1 MPHNLTYIS
10 LYIDTPWTPAEI
22 SHLSFQKGKPQSPQ
36 PPLENWRE
44 LGQPGAVVY
53 NPANPP
59 IAIVAM
65 TDAALVADSDLLTVQ
80 GLRVFLPSRPV
91 GLSRREPSG
100 VVDGLSFR
108 IGIGQT
114 LGLVGE
120 SGSGKTM
127 TALTLIDLLPSSAR
141 VEGKI
146 FFKGPNGTVDW
157 LQLDP
162 QERRRYRGAQIAM
175 IFQEPSTALNPLY
188 TCGQQLQETL
198 RANTSLTPTEIRAQ
212 AIRLFEE
219 VQLSPQMLERYPHQ
233 LSGGQIQRAA
243 IACAIASNP
252 KLLIADE
259 PTTALDV
266 TVQAEILRL
275 LRDLQQQRQM
285 AILFITHDLNLVA
298 ELADQVVVM
307 CRGQAVEQ
315 GSVKQIFRD
324 PQHPYTRGLLAC
336 RPVLE
341 RRLRRLPTVQDFQEK
356 GGSLEERWQQLE
368 IPAAEEEERLR
379 RICSQPPLLQV
390 RELRTHYA
398 VRRGPLG
405 RQVGEIRAV
414 DGISFDLYP
423 GETLGVVGESGCG
436 KTTLGR
442 TLLRLIRA
450 SSGQVLYDGE
460 ELLRLPLQRLRRLRR
475 EIQLI
480 FQDPAASLNPRMSVG
495 ASVME
500 PMALHGI
507 GRNAAER
514 RARAQRLFERV
525 GLDPEALD
533 RLPHQFS
540 GGQRQRICIARALAS
555 EPRLVV
561 CDEAVSS
568 LDVSVQAQVLNLLKD
583 LQEELGLTYLFIS
596 HDLSVVKFM
605 SDRILVMN
613 RGRIEEIGPAFQIYR
628 QPQQDYTRRL
638 IAAIPKGDLNKQTR
652 QAG

>member
-1 MPHNLTYIS
+1 MADVAP
-10 LYIDTPWTPAEI
+10 
-22 SHLSFQKGKPQSPQ
+22 
-36 PPLENWRE
+36 
-44 LGQPGAVVY
+44 VVTS
-53 NPANPP
+53 A
-59 IAIVAM
+59 
-65 TDAALVADSDLLTVQ
+65 LLTVQ
-80 GLRVFLPSRPV
+80 GLRVFLPSRTAGSSQTECLGSP
-91 GLSRREPSG
+91 
-100 VVDGLSFR
+100 VVDGLSFQL
-108 IGIGQT
+108 GAGQV

-120 SGSGKTM
+120 SGSGKTI
-127 TALTLIDLLPSSAR
+127 TALTLMDLLPSSAR
-141 VEGKI
+141 VEGTI
-146 FFKGPNGTVDW
+146 LFQGPQGTVDW
-157 LQLDP
+157 LRLDP
-162 QERRRYRGAQIAM
+162 RQRRRYRGSQIAM

-219 VQLSPQMLERYPHQ
+219 VQLSPHLLERYPHQ

-315 GSVKQIFRD
+315 GSVKQIFQD

-336 RPVLE
+336 RPPLE

-390 RELRTHYA
+390 RELRTHYP
-398 VRRGPLG
+398 VRQGLFRRPL
-405 RQVGEIRAV
+405 GEIRAL

-450 SSGQVLYDGE
+450 SSGQVIYDGE
-460 ELLRLPLQRLRRLRR
+460 EWLRLPPRRLRRLRR

-555 EPRLVV
+555 EPRLLV

-596 HDLSVVKFM
+596 HDLSVVQFM

-613 RGRIEEIGPAFQIYR
+613 RGRIEEIGPASQLYR
-628 QPQQDYTRRL
+628 NPQQDYTRRL
-638 IAAIPKGDLNKQTR
+638 IAAIPKGDPK
-652 QAG
+652 AG

>member
-1 MPHNLTYIS
+1 MADVAP
-10 LYIDTPWTPAEI
+10 
-22 SHLSFQKGKPQSPQ
+22 
-36 PPLENWRE
+36 
-44 LGQPGAVVY
+44 VVTS
-53 NPANPP
+53 A
-59 IAIVAM
+59 
-65 TDAALVADSDLLTVQ
+65 LLTVQ
-80 GLRVFLPSRPV
+80 GLRVFFPSRTA
-91 GLSRREPSG
+91 GSSQTECLGSL
-100 VVDGLSFR
+100 VVDGLSFQL
-108 IGIGQT
+108 GAGQV

-141 VEGKI
+141 VEGTI
-146 FFKGPNGTVDW
+146 LFQGPQGTVDW
-157 LQLDP
+157 LRLDP
-162 QERRRYRGAQIAM
+162 RQRRRYRGSQIAM

-188 TCGQQLQETL
+188 TCGQQLRETL
-198 RANTSLTPTEIRAQ
+198 RTHTSLPPAEIHAR

-219 VQLSPQMLERYPHQ
+219 VQLSPHLLECYPHQ

-315 GSVKQIFRD
+315 GAVSQIFCQ

-336 RPVLE
+336 RPPLE
-341 RRLRRLPTVQDFQEK
+341 RRLRRLPTVQDFQT
-356 GGSLEERWQQLE
+356 GQGSLSVEEQWQQVE

-379 RICSQPPLLQV
+379 WLQSQPPLLQV
-390 RELRTHYA
+390 RELRTHYP
-398 VRRGPLG
+398 VRQGLFRRPL
-405 RQVGEIRAV
+405 GEIRAL

-423 GETLGVVGESGCG
+423 GETLGLVGESGCG

-442 TLLRLIRA
+442 TLLRLIQA
-450 SSGQVLYDGE
+450 SSGQVIYDGE
-460 ELLRLPLQRLRRLRR
+460 DWLRLPPRHLRRLRR

-480 FQDPAASLNPRMSVG
+480 FQDPAASLDPRMSVG
-495 ASVME
+495 ASIME
-500 PMALHGI
+500 PMVLHGI
-507 GRNAAER
+507 GKNAAER
-514 RARAQRLFERV
+514 RQRAQRLLERV

-555 EPRLVV
+555 EPRLLV

-605 SDRILVMN
+605 SDRIMVMN
-613 RGRIEEIGPAFQIYR
+613 RGRIEEIGPASQIYR
-628 QPQQDYTRRL
+628 NPQQDYTRRL
-638 IAAIPKGDLNKQTR
+638 IAAIPKGDPKKRAR

>member
-1 MPHNLTYIS
+1 MADVAP
-10 LYIDTPWTPAEI
+10 
-22 SHLSFQKGKPQSPQ
+22 
-36 PPLENWRE
+36 
-44 LGQPGAVVY
+44 VVTS
-53 NPANPP
+53 A
-59 IAIVAM
+59 
-65 TDAALVADSDLLTVQ
+65 LLTVQ
-80 GLRVFLPSRPV
+80 GLRVFLPSRTA
-91 GLSRREPSG
+91 GSSQTECLGSL
-100 VVDGLSFR
+100 VVDGLSFQL
-108 IGIGQT
+108 GAGQV

-141 VEGKI
+141 VEGTI
-146 FFKGPNGTVDW
+146 LFQGPQGTVDW
-157 LQLDP
+157 LRLDP
-162 QERRRYRGAQIAM
+162 RQRRRYRGSQIAM

-188 TCGQQLQETL
+188 TCGQQLRETL
-198 RANTSLTPTEIRAQ
+198 RTHTSLPPAEIHAR

-219 VQLSPQMLERYPHQ
+219 VQLSPHLLERYPHQ

-315 GSVKQIFRD
+315 GAVSQIFCQ

-336 RPVLE
+336 RPPLE
-341 RRLRRLPTVQDFQEK
+341 RRLRRLPTVQDFQT
-356 GGSLEERWQQLE
+356 GQGSLSVEEQWQQVE

-379 RICSQPPLLQV
+379 WLQSQPPLLQV
-390 RELRTHYA
+390 RELRTHYP
-398 VRRGPLG
+398 VRQGLFRRPL
-405 RQVGEIRAV
+405 GEIRAL

-423 GETLGVVGESGCG
+423 GETLGLVGESGCG

-442 TLLRLIRA
+442 TLLRLIQA
-450 SSGQVLYDGE
+450 SSGQVIYDGE
-460 ELLRLPLQRLRRLRR
+460 DWLHLPPRHLRRLRR

-480 FQDPAASLNPRMSVG
+480 FQDPAASLDPRMSVG
-495 ASVME
+495 ASIME
-500 PMALHGI
+500 PMVLHGI
-507 GRNAAER
+507 GKNAAER
-514 RARAQRLFERV
+514 RQRAQRLLERV

-555 EPRLVV
+555 EPRLLV

-605 SDRILVMN
+605 SDRIMVMN
-613 RGRIEEIGPAFQIYR
+613 RGRIEEIGPASQIYR
-628 QPQQDYTRRL
+628 NPQQDYTRRL
-638 IAAIPKGDLNKQTR
+638 IAAIPKGDPKKRAR

>member
-1 MPHNLTYIS
+1 MIEAV
-10 LYIDTPWTPAEI
+10 PA
-22 SHLSFQKGKPQSPQ
+22 
-36 PPLENWRE
+36 
-44 LGQPGAVVY
+44 
-53 NPANPP
+53 
-59 IAIVAM
+59 
-65 TDAALVADSDLLTVQ
+65 ADSALLTVQ
-80 GLRVFLPSRPV
+80 GLRVFLPSRTV
-91 GLSRREPSG
+91 GVSRREPSG
-100 VVDGLSFR
+100 SPVVDGLSFQ

-146 FFKGPNGTVDW
+146 LFKGPDGTVDW

-162 QERRRYRGAQIAM
+162 RQRRRYRGSQIAM

-198 RANTSLTPTEIRAQ
+198 RANTSLTPVEIRAQ

-275 LRDLQQQRQM
+275 LRDLQQHRQM

-307 CRGQAVEQ
+307 RRGQAVEQ
-315 GSVKQIFRD
+315 GSVEQIFRD

-341 RRLRRLPTVQDFQEK
+341 RRLRRLPTVQDFLEK
-356 GGSLEERWQQLE
+356 GGSLEEQWQQVE

-379 RICSQPPLLQV
+379 RLYSQPPLLQV
-390 RELRTHYA
+390 RDLRTHYA
-398 VRRGPLG
+398 VRRGPFG

-414 DGISFDLYP
+414 DGITFDLYP
-423 GETLGVVGESGCG
+423 GETLGLVGESGCG

-442 TLLRLIRA
+442 TLLRLVRA
-450 SSGQVLYDGE
+450 SSGQVIYDGE
-460 ELLRLPLQRLRRLRR
+460 ELLRLPPQRLRRLRR

-480 FQDPAASLNPRMSVG
+480 FQDPAASLDPRMSVG

-507 GRNAAER
+507 GSNAAER

-555 EPRLVV
+555 EPRLIV

-605 SDRILVMN
+605 SDRMMVMN
-613 RGRIEEIGPAFQIYR
+613 RGRIEEIGPASQIYR

-638 IAAIPKGDLNKQTR
+638 IAAFAPAVPNHFPQGRSVRDS
-652 QAG
+652 GP

>member
-1 MPHNLTYIS
+1 MADVAP
-10 LYIDTPWTPAEI
+10 
-22 SHLSFQKGKPQSPQ
+22 
-36 PPLENWRE
+36 
-44 LGQPGAVVY
+44 VVTS
-53 NPANPP
+53 A
-59 IAIVAM
+59 
-65 TDAALVADSDLLTVQ
+65 LLTVQ
-80 GLRVFLPSRPV
+80 GLRVFLPSRTAGSSQTECLGSP
-91 GLSRREPSG
+91 
-100 VVDGLSFR
+100 VVDGLSFQL
-108 IGIGQT
+108 GAGQV

-120 SGSGKTM
+120 SGSGKTI
-127 TALTLIDLLPSSAR
+127 TALTLMDLLPSSAR
-141 VEGKI
+141 VEGTI
-146 FFKGPNGTVDW
+146 LFQGPQGTVDW
-157 LQLDP
+157 LRLDP
-162 QERRRYRGAQIAM
+162 RQRRRYRGSQIAM

-198 RANTSLTPTEIRAQ
+198 RAHTSLTPTEIRAQ

-219 VQLSPQMLERYPHQ
+219 VQLSPHLLERYPHQ

-336 RPVLE
+336 RPPLE

-356 GGSLEERWQQLE
+356 GGSLEERWQHLE

-379 RICSQPPLLQV
+379 RICSRPPLLQV
-390 RELRTHYA
+390 RELRTHYP
-398 VRRGPLG
+398 VRQGLFRRPL
-405 RQVGEIRAV
+405 GEIRAL

-450 SSGQVLYDGE
+450 SSGQVIYDGE
-460 ELLRLPLQRLRRLRR
+460 EWLRLPPRRLRRLRR

-480 FQDPAASLNPRMSVG
+480 FQDPAASLDPRMSVG
-495 ASVME
+495 ASIME
-500 PMALHGI
+500 PMVLHGI
-507 GRNAAER
+507 GKNAAER
-514 RARAQRLFERV
+514 RQRAQRLLERV
-525 GLDPEALD
+525 GLDPEVLD

-555 EPRLVV
+555 EPRLLV

-613 RGRIEEIGPAFQIYR
+613 RGRIEEIGPASQIYR
-628 QPQQDYTRRL
+628 NPQQDYTRRL
-638 IAAIPKGDLNKQTR
+638 IAAIPKGDPK
-652 QAG
+652 AG

>member
-1 MPHNLTYIS
+1 MADVAP
-10 LYIDTPWTPAEI
+10 
-22 SHLSFQKGKPQSPQ
+22 
-36 PPLENWRE
+36 
-44 LGQPGAVVY
+44 VVTS
-53 NPANPP
+53 A
-59 IAIVAM
+59 
-65 TDAALVADSDLLTVQ
+65 LLTVQ
-80 GLRVFLPSRPV
+80 GLRVFLPSRTAGSQAECLGSP
-91 GLSRREPSG
+91 
-100 VVDGLSFR
+100 VVDGLSFQL
-108 IGIGQT
+108 GAGQV

-120 SGSGKTM
+120 SGSGKTI
-127 TALTLIDLLPSSAR
+127 TALTLMDLLPSSAR
-141 VEGKI
+141 VEGTI
-146 FFKGPNGTVDW
+146 LFQGPQGTVDW
-157 LQLDP
+157 LRLDP
-162 QERRRYRGAQIAM
+162 RQRRRYRGSQIAM

-188 TCGQQLQETL
+188 TCGQQLRETL
-198 RANTSLTPTEIRAQ
+198 RAHTSLPPAELRAQ

-315 GSVKQIFRD
+315 GSVKQIFWD

-336 RPVLE
+336 RPPLE

-379 RICSQPPLLQV
+379 QICSQPPLLQV

-398 VRRGPLG
+398 VHRGPLG

-450 SSGQVLYDGE
+450 SSGQVIYDGE
-460 ELLRLPLQRLRRLRR
+460 DWLRLPPRRLRRLRR

-480 FQDPAASLNPRMSVG
+480 FQDPAASLDPRMSVG

-500 PMALHGI
+500 PMVLHGM

-555 EPRLVV
+555 EPRLLV

-613 RGRIEEIGPAFQIYR
+613 RGRIEEIGPAAQIYR
-628 QPQQDYTRRL
+628 NPQQDYTRRL
-638 IAAIPKGDLNKQTR
+638 IAAIPKGDPKKRAR

>member
-1 MPHNLTYIS
+1 M
-10 LYIDTPWTPAEI
+10 
-22 SHLSFQKGKPQSPQ
+22 SFTSAVQST
-36 PPLENWRE
+36 
-44 LGQPGAVVY
+44 LGAKTGTVVY

-59 IAIVAM
+59 IAFAPAVRSAFVAM
-65 TDAALVADSDLLTVQ
+65 IEAVPAADSALLTVQ
-80 GLRVFLPSRPV
+80 GLRVFLPSRTV
-91 GLSRREPSG
+91 GVSRREPSG
-100 VVDGLSFR
+100 SPVVDGLSFQ

-146 FFKGPNGTVDW
+146 LFKGPDGTVDW

-162 QERRRYRGAQIAM
+162 RQRRRYRGSQIAM

-198 RANTSLTPTEIRAQ
+198 RANTSLSPAEIRAQ

-252 KLLIADE
+252 QLLIADE

-275 LRDLQQQRQM
+275 LWELQQHRQM

-307 CRGQAVEQ
+307 RRGQAVEQ
-315 GSVKQIFRD
+315 GSVEQIFRD

-341 RRLRRLPTVQDFQEK
+341 RRLRRLPTVQDFLEK
-356 GGSLEERWQQLE
+356 GGSLEEQWQQVE

-379 RICSQPPLLQV
+379 RLYSQPPLLQV
-390 RELRTHYA
+390 RDLRTHYA
-398 VRRGPLG
+398 VRRGPFG

-414 DGISFDLYP
+414 DGITFDLYP
-423 GETLGVVGESGCG
+423 GETLGLVGESGCG

-442 TLLRLIRA
+442 TLLRLVRA
-450 SSGQVLYDGE
+450 SSGQVIYDGE
-460 ELLRLPLQRLRRLRR
+460 ELLRLPPQRLRRLRR

-480 FQDPAASLNPRMSVG
+480 FQDPAASLDPRMSVG
-495 ASVME
+495 ASVIE

-555 EPRLVV
+555 EPRLIV

-583 LQEELGLTYLFIS
+583 LQEELGLAYLFIS

-605 SDRILVMN
+605 SDRMMVMN
-613 RGRIEEIGPAFQIYR
+613 RGRIEEIGPASQIYR

-638 IAAIPKGDLNKQTR
+638 IAAFAPAVPNHFPQGRSVRDS
-652 QAG
+652 GP

>member
-1 MPHNLTYIS
+1 
-10 LYIDTPWTPAEI
+10 
-22 SHLSFQKGKPQSPQ
+22 
-36 PPLENWRE
+36 
-44 LGQPGAVVY
+44 
-53 NPANPP
+53 
-59 IAIVAM
+59 M
-65 TDAALVADSDLLTVQ
+65 TDAALVADSALLTVQ

-91 GLSRREPSG
+91 GLGRAE

-146 FFKGPNGTVDW
+146 LFKGPNGTVDW

-390 RELRTHYA
+390 RDLRTHYA

-460 ELLRLPLQRLRRLRR
+460 ELLRLPPQRLRRLRR

-480 FQDPAASLNPRMSVG
+480 FQNPAAALDPRMSVG

-500 PMALHGI
+500 PMVLHGI
-507 GRNAAER
+507 GRNTAER

-525 GLDPEALD
+525 GLDPETLD

>member
-1 MPHNLTYIS
+1 
-10 LYIDTPWTPAEI
+10 
-22 SHLSFQKGKPQSPQ
+22 
-36 PPLENWRE
+36 
-44 LGQPGAVVY
+44 
-53 NPANPP
+53 
-59 IAIVAM
+59 
-65 TDAALVADSDLLTVQ
+65 
-80 GLRVFLPSRPV
+80 
-91 GLSRREPSG
+91 
-100 VVDGLSFR
+100 
-108 IGIGQT
+108 
-114 LGLVGE
+114 
-120 SGSGKTM
+120 
-127 TALTLIDLLPSSAR
+127 
-141 VEGKI
+141 
-146 FFKGPNGTVDW
+146 
-157 LQLDP
+157 
-162 QERRRYRGAQIAM
+162 
-175 IFQEPSTALNPLY
+175 
-188 TCGQQLQETL
+188 
-198 RANTSLTPTEIRAQ
+198 
-212 AIRLFEE
+212 
-219 VQLSPQMLERYPHQ
+219 
-233 LSGGQIQRAA
+233 
-243 IACAIASNP
+243 
-252 KLLIADE
+252 
-259 PTTALDV
+259 
-266 TVQAEILRL
+266 
-275 LRDLQQQRQM
+275 
-285 AILFITHDLNLVA
+285 
-298 ELADQVVVM
+298 
-307 CRGQAVEQ
+307 
-315 GSVKQIFRD
+315 
-324 PQHPYTRGLLAC
+324 
-336 RPVLE
+336 LE

-379 RICSQPPLLQV
+379 QICSQPPLLQV

-450 SSGQVLYDGE
+450 SSGQVIYDGE
-460 ELLRLPLQRLRRLRR
+460 DWLRLPPRRLRRLRR

-480 FQDPAASLNPRMSVG
+480 FQDPAASLDPRMSVG

-500 PMALHGI
+500 PMVLHGM

-555 EPRLVV
+555 EPRLLV

-613 RGRIEEIGPAFQIYR
+613 RGRIEEIGPAAQIYR
-628 QPQQDYTRRL
+628 NPQQDYTRRL
-638 IAAIPKGDLNKQTR
+638 IAAIPKGDPKKRAR

>member
-1 MPHNLTYIS
+1 MADVAP
-10 LYIDTPWTPAEI
+10 
-22 SHLSFQKGKPQSPQ
+22 
-36 PPLENWRE
+36 
-44 LGQPGAVVY
+44 VVTS
-53 NPANPP
+53 A
-59 IAIVAM
+59 
-65 TDAALVADSDLLTVQ
+65 LLTVQ
-80 GLRVFLPSRPV
+80 GLRVFLPSRTA
-91 GLSRREPSG
+91 GSSQTECLGSL
-100 VVDGLSFR
+100 VVDGLSFQL
-108 IGIGQT
+108 GAGQV

-141 VEGKI
+141 VEGTI
-146 FFKGPNGTVDW
+146 LFQGPQGTVDW
-157 LQLDP
+157 LRLDP
-162 QERRRYRGAQIAM
+162 RQRRRYRGSQIAM

-188 TCGQQLQETL
+188 TCGQQLRETL
-198 RANTSLTPTEIRAQ
+198 RTHTSLPPAEIHAR

-219 VQLSPQMLERYPHQ
+219 VQLSPHLLERYPHQ

-315 GSVKQIFRD
+315 GAVSQIFCQ

-336 RPVLE
+336 RPPLE
-341 RRLRRLPTVQDFQEK
+341 RRLRRLPTVQDFQT
-356 GGSLEERWQQLE
+356 GQGSLSVEEQWQQVE

-379 RICSQPPLLQV
+379 WLQSQPPLLQV
-390 RELRTHYA
+390 RELRTHYP
-398 VRRGPLG
+398 VRQGLFRRPL
-405 RQVGEIRAV
+405 GEIRAL

-423 GETLGVVGESGCG
+423 GETLGLVGESGCG

-442 TLLRLIRA
+442 TLLRLIQA
-450 SSGQVLYDGE
+450 SSGQVIYDGE
-460 ELLRLPLQRLRRLRR
+460 DWLRLPPRHLRRLRR

-480 FQDPAASLNPRMSVG
+480 FQDPAASLDPRMSVG
-495 ASVME
+495 ASIME
-500 PMALHGI
+500 PMVLHGI
-507 GRNAAER
+507 GKNAAER
-514 RARAQRLFERV
+514 RQRAQRLLERV

-555 EPRLVV
+555 EPRLLV

-605 SDRILVMN
+605 SDRIMVMN
-613 RGRIEEIGPAFQIYR
+613 RGRIEEIGPASQIYR
-628 QPQQDYTRRL
+628 NPQQDYTRRL
-638 IAAIPKGDLNKQTR
+638 IAAIPKGDPKKRAR

>member
-1 MPHNLTYIS
+1 MRST
-10 LYIDTPWTPAEI
+10 
-22 SHLSFQKGKPQSPQ
+22 
-36 PPLENWRE
+36 LEAKA
-44 LGQPGAVVY
+44 GAVVY
-53 NPANPP
+53 NPANSPNAFAP
-59 IAIVAM
+59 AVRSTFVAM
-65 TDAALVADSDLLTVQ
+65 TEAVSTADSALLTVQ
-80 GLRVFLPSRPV
+80 GLRVFLPSRAA
-91 GLSRREPSG
+91 GEPSG
-100 VVDGLSFR
+100 SPVVDGLSFQ

-146 FFKGPNGTVDW
+146 LFKGPNGTVDW

-162 QERRRYRGAQIAM
+162 RQRRRYRGSQIAM

-198 RANTSLTPTEIRAQ
+198 RANTSLSPAEIRAQ

-252 KLLIADE
+252 QLLIADE

-275 LRDLQQQRQM
+275 LWELQQHRQM

-307 CRGQAVEQ
+307 RRGQAVEQ
-315 GSVKQIFRD
+315 GSVEQIFRD

-341 RRLRRLPTVQDFQEK
+341 RRLRRLPTVQDFLEK
-356 GGSLEERWQQLE
+356 GGSLEEQWQQVE
-368 IPAAEEEERLR
+368 IPAAVRVSGTESLEEERLR
-379 RICSQPPLLQV
+379 RLYSQPPLLQV
-390 RELRTHYA
+390 RDLRTHYA
-398 VRRGPLG
+398 VRRGPFG

-423 GETLGVVGESGCG
+423 GETLGLVGESGCG

-442 TLLRLIRA
+442 TLLRLVRA
-450 SSGQVLYDGE
+450 SSGQVIYDGE
-460 ELLRLPLQRLRRLRR
+460 ELLRLPPQRLRRLRR

-480 FQDPAASLNPRMSVG
+480 FQDPAASLDPRMSVG
-495 ASVME
+495 ASVIE

-540 GGQRQRICIARALAS
+540 GGQLQRICIARALAS
-555 EPRLVV
+555 EPRLIV

-583 LQEELGLTYLFIS
+583 LQEELGLAYLFIS

-605 SDRILVMN
+605 SDRIMVMN
-613 RGRIEEIGPAFQIYR
+613 RGRIEELGPASQIYQ

-638 IAAIPKGDLNKQTR
+638 IAAFAPAVRSTSPKGRSVRDS
-652 QAG
+652 GP

>member
-1 MPHNLTYIS
+1 MADVAP
-10 LYIDTPWTPAEI
+10 
-22 SHLSFQKGKPQSPQ
+22 
-36 PPLENWRE
+36 
-44 LGQPGAVVY
+44 VVTS
-53 NPANPP
+53 A
-59 IAIVAM
+59 
-65 TDAALVADSDLLTVQ
+65 LLTVQ
-80 GLRVFLPSRPV
+80 GLRVFFPSRTA
-91 GLSRREPSG
+91 GSSQTECLGSL
-100 VVDGLSFR
+100 VVDGLSFQL
-108 IGIGQT
+108 GAGQV

-141 VEGKI
+141 VEGTI
-146 FFKGPNGTVDW
+146 LFQGPQGTVDW
-157 LQLDP
+157 LRLDP
-162 QERRRYRGAQIAM
+162 RQRRRYRGSQIAM

-188 TCGQQLQETL
+188 TCGQQLRETL
-198 RANTSLTPTEIRAQ
+198 RTHTSLPPAEIHAR

-219 VQLSPQMLERYPHQ
+219 VQLSPHLLERYPHQ

-315 GSVKQIFRD
+315 GAVSQIFCQ

-336 RPVLE
+336 RPPLE
-341 RRLRRLPTVQDFQEK
+341 RRLRRLPTVQDFQT
-356 GGSLEERWQQLE
+356 GQGSLSVEEQWQQVE

-379 RICSQPPLLQV
+379 WLQSQPPLLQV
-390 RELRTHYA
+390 RELRTHYP
-398 VRRGPLG
+398 VRQGLFRRPL
-405 RQVGEIRAV
+405 GEIRAL

-423 GETLGVVGESGCG
+423 GETLGLVGESGCG

-442 TLLRLIRA
+442 TLLRLIQA
-450 SSGQVLYDGE
+450 SSGQVIYDGE
-460 ELLRLPLQRLRRLRR
+460 DWLRLPPRHLRRLRR

-480 FQDPAASLNPRMSVG
+480 FQDPAASLDPRMSVG
-495 ASVME
+495 ASIME
-500 PMALHGI
+500 PMVLHGI
-507 GRNAAER
+507 GKNAAER
-514 RARAQRLFERV
+514 RQRAQRLLERV

-555 EPRLVV
+555 EPRLLV

-605 SDRILVMN
+605 SDRIMVMN
-613 RGRIEEIGPAFQIYR
+613 RGRIEEIGPASQIYR
-628 QPQQDYTRRL
+628 NPQQDYTRRL
-638 IAAIPKGDLNKQTR
+638 IAAIPKGDPKKRAR

>member
-1 MPHNLTYIS
+1 MADVAP
-10 LYIDTPWTPAEI
+10 
-22 SHLSFQKGKPQSPQ
+22 
-36 PPLENWRE
+36 
-44 LGQPGAVVY
+44 VVTS
-53 NPANPP
+53 A
-59 IAIVAM
+59 
-65 TDAALVADSDLLTVQ
+65 LLTVQ
-80 GLRVFLPSRPV
+80 GLRVFLPSRTAGSQAECLGSP
-91 GLSRREPSG
+91 
-100 VVDGLSFR
+100 VVDGLSFQL
-108 IGIGQT
+108 GAGQV

-120 SGSGKTM
+120 SGSGKTI
-127 TALTLIDLLPSSAR
+127 TALTLMDLLPSSAR
-141 VEGKI
+141 VEGTI
-146 FFKGPNGTVDW
+146 LFQGPQGTVDW
-157 LQLDP
+157 LRLDP
-162 QERRRYRGAQIAM
+162 RQRRRYRGSQIAM

-188 TCGQQLQETL
+188 TCGHQLRETL
-198 RANTSLTPTEIRAQ
+198 RAHTSLPPAELRAQ

-315 GSVKQIFRD
+315 GSVKQIFWD

-336 RPVLE
+336 RPPLE

-379 RICSQPPLLQV
+379 QICSQPPLLQV

-450 SSGQVLYDGE
+450 SSGQVIYDGE
-460 ELLRLPLQRLRRLRR
+460 DWLRLPPRRLRRLRR

-480 FQDPAASLNPRMSVG
+480 FQDPAASLDPRMSVG

-500 PMALHGI
+500 PMVLHGM

-555 EPRLVV
+555 EPRLLV

-613 RGRIEEIGPAFQIYR
+613 RGRIEEIGPAAQIYR
-628 QPQQDYTRRL
+628 NPQQDYTRRL
-638 IAAIPKGDLNKQTR
+638 IAAIPKGDPKKRAR

>member
-1 MPHNLTYIS
+1 M
-10 LYIDTPWTPAEI
+10 
-22 SHLSFQKGKPQSPQ
+22 SFTSAV
-36 PPLENWRE
+36 RST
-44 LGQPGAVVY
+44 LGAKTGTVVY

-59 IAIVAM
+59 IAFAPAVRSAFVAM
-65 TDAALVADSDLLTVQ
+65 IEAVPAADSALLTVQ
-80 GLRVFLPSRPV
+80 GLRVFLPSRTV
-91 GLSRREPSG
+91 GVSRREPSG
-100 VVDGLSFR
+100 SPVVDGLSFQ

-146 FFKGPNGTVDW
+146 LFKGPDGTVDW

-162 QERRRYRGAQIAM
+162 RQRRRYRGSQIAM

-198 RANTSLTPTEIRAQ
+198 RANTSLTPAEIRAQ

-275 LRDLQQQRQM
+275 LRDLQQHRQM

-307 CRGQAVEQ
+307 RRGQAVEQ
-315 GSVKQIFRD
+315 GSVEQIFRD

-341 RRLRRLPTVQDFQEK
+341 RRLRRLPTVQDFLEK
-356 GGSLEERWQQLE
+356 GGSLEEQWQQVE

-379 RICSQPPLLQV
+379 RLYSQPPLLQV
-390 RELRTHYA
+390 RDLRTHYA
-398 VRRGPLG
+398 VRRGPFG

-414 DGISFDLYP
+414 DGITFDLYP
-423 GETLGVVGESGCG
+423 GETLGLVGESGCG

-442 TLLRLIRA
+442 TLLRLVRA
-450 SSGQVLYDGE
+450 SSGQVIYDGE
-460 ELLRLPLQRLRRLRR
+460 ELLRLPPQRLRRLRR

-480 FQDPAASLNPRMSVG
+480 FQDPAASLDPRMSVG

-507 GRNAAER
+507 GSNAAER

-555 EPRLVV
+555 EPRLIV

-605 SDRILVMN
+605 SDRMMVMN
-613 RGRIEEIGPAFQIYR
+613 RGRIEEIGPASQIYR

-638 IAAIPKGDLNKQTR
+638 IAAFAPAVPNHFPQGRSVRDS
-652 QAG
+652 GP

>member
-1 MPHNLTYIS
+1 MIEAV
-10 LYIDTPWTPAEI
+10 PA
-22 SHLSFQKGKPQSPQ
+22 
-36 PPLENWRE
+36 
-44 LGQPGAVVY
+44 
-53 NPANPP
+53 
-59 IAIVAM
+59 
-65 TDAALVADSDLLTVQ
+65 ADSALLTVQ
-80 GLRVFLPSRPV
+80 GLRVFLPSRTV
-91 GLSRREPSG
+91 GVSRREPSG
-100 VVDGLSFR
+100 SPVVDGLSFQ

-146 FFKGPNGTVDW
+146 LFKGPDGTVDW

-162 QERRRYRGAQIAM
+162 RQRRRYRGSQIAM

-198 RANTSLTPTEIRAQ
+198 RANTSLTPAEIRAQ

-275 LRDLQQQRQM
+275 LRDLQQHRQM

-307 CRGQAVEQ
+307 RRGQAVEQ
-315 GSVKQIFRD
+315 GSVEQIFRD

-341 RRLRRLPTVQDFQEK
+341 RRLRRLPTVQDFLEK
-356 GGSLEERWQQLE
+356 GGSLEEQWQQVE

-379 RICSQPPLLQV
+379 RLYSQPPLLQV
-390 RELRTHYA
+390 RDLRTHYA
-398 VRRGPLG
+398 VRRGPFG

-414 DGISFDLYP
+414 DGITFDLYP
-423 GETLGVVGESGCG
+423 GETLGLVGESGCG

-442 TLLRLIRA
+442 TLLRLVRA
-450 SSGQVLYDGE
+450 SSGQVIYDGE
-460 ELLRLPLQRLRRLRR
+460 ELLRLPPQRLRRLRR

-480 FQDPAASLNPRMSVG
+480 FQDPAASLDPRMSVG

-507 GRNAAER
+507 GSNAAER

-555 EPRLVV
+555 EPRLIV

-605 SDRILVMN
+605 SDRMMVMN
-613 RGRIEEIGPAFQIYR
+613 RGRIEEIGPASQIYR

-638 IAAIPKGDLNKQTR
+638 IAAFAPAVPNHFPQGRSVRDS
-652 QAG
+652 GP

>member
-1 MPHNLTYIS
+1 
-10 LYIDTPWTPAEI
+10 
-22 SHLSFQKGKPQSPQ
+22 
-36 PPLENWRE
+36 
-44 LGQPGAVVY
+44 
-53 NPANPP
+53 
-59 IAIVAM
+59 M
-65 TDAALVADSDLLTVQ
+65 TDAALVADSALLTVQ
-80 GLRVFLPSRPV
+80 ELRVFLPSRPV

-146 FFKGPNGTVDW
+146 LFKGPNGTVDW

-414 DGISFDLYP
+414 DGISFDVYP

-460 ELLRLPLQRLRRLRR
+460 ELLRLPPQRLRRLRR

-480 FQDPAASLNPRMSVG
+480 FQDPAASLDPRMSVG

-613 RGRIEEIGPAFQIYR
+613 RGRIEEIGPASRIFQH
-628 QPQQDYTRRL
+628 PQQDYTRRL

>member
-1 MPHNLTYIS
+1 MADVAP
-10 LYIDTPWTPAEI
+10 
-22 SHLSFQKGKPQSPQ
+22 
-36 PPLENWRE
+36 
-44 LGQPGAVVY
+44 VVTS
-53 NPANPP
+53 A
-59 IAIVAM
+59 
-65 TDAALVADSDLLTVQ
+65 LLTVQ
-80 GLRVFLPSRPV
+80 GLRVFLPSRTAGSQAECLGSP
-91 GLSRREPSG
+91 
-100 VVDGLSFR
+100 VVDGLSFQL
-108 IGIGQT
+108 GAGQV

-120 SGSGKTM
+120 SGSGKTI
-127 TALTLIDLLPSSAR
+127 TALTLMDLLPSSAR
-141 VEGKI
+141 VEGTI
-146 FFKGPNGTVDW
+146 LFQGPQGTVDW
-157 LQLDP
+157 LRLDP
-162 QERRRYRGAQIAM
+162 RQRRRYRGSQIAM

-188 TCGQQLQETL
+188 TCGQQLRETL
-198 RANTSLTPTEIRAQ
+198 RAHSSLPPAELRAQ

-315 GSVKQIFRD
+315 GSVKQIFWD

-336 RPVLE
+336 RPPLE

-379 RICSQPPLLQV
+379 QICSQPPLLQV

-450 SSGQVLYDGE
+450 SSGQVIYDGE
-460 ELLRLPLQRLRRLRR
+460 DWLRLPPRRLRRLRR

-480 FQDPAASLNPRMSVG
+480 FQDPAASLDPRMSVG

-500 PMALHGI
+500 PMVLHGM

-555 EPRLVV
+555 EPRLLV

-613 RGRIEEIGPAFQIYR
+613 RGRIEEIGPAAQIYR
-628 QPQQDYTRRL
+628 NPQQDYTRRL
-638 IAAIPKGDLNKQTR
+638 IAAIPKGDPKKRAR

>member
-1 MPHNLTYIS
+1 M
-10 LYIDTPWTPAEI
+10 
-22 SHLSFQKGKPQSPQ
+22 
-36 PPLENWRE
+36 
-44 LGQPGAVVY
+44 
-53 NPANPP
+53 
-59 IAIVAM
+59 
-65 TDAALVADSDLLTVQ
+65 
-80 GLRVFLPSRPV
+80 
-91 GLSRREPSG
+91 
-100 VVDGLSFR
+100 VDGLSFQL
-108 IGIGQT
+108 GAGQV

-120 SGSGKTM
+120 SGSGKTI
-127 TALTLIDLLPSSAR
+127 TALTLMDLLPSSAR
-141 VEGKI
+141 VEGTI
-146 FFKGPNGTVDW
+146 LFQGPQGTVDW
-157 LQLDP
+157 LRLDP
-162 QERRRYRGAQIAM
+162 RQRRRYRGSQIAM

-188 TCGQQLQETL
+188 TCGQQLRETL
-198 RANTSLTPTEIRAQ
+198 RAHTSLPPAELRAQ

-315 GSVKQIFRD
+315 GSVKQIFWD

-336 RPVLE
+336 RPPLE

-379 RICSQPPLLQV
+379 QICSQPPLLQV

-450 SSGQVLYDGE
+450 SSGQVIYDGE
-460 ELLRLPLQRLRRLRR
+460 DWLRLPPRRLRRLRR

-480 FQDPAASLNPRMSVG
+480 FQDPAASLDPRMSVG

-500 PMALHGI
+500 PMVLHGM

-555 EPRLVV
+555 EPRLLV

-613 RGRIEEIGPAFQIYR
+613 RGRIEEIGPAAQIYR
-628 QPQQDYTRRL
+628 NPQQDYTRRL
-638 IAAIPKGDLNKQTR
+638 IAAIPKGDPKKRAR

>member
-1 MPHNLTYIS
+1 MADVAP
-10 LYIDTPWTPAEI
+10 
-22 SHLSFQKGKPQSPQ
+22 
-36 PPLENWRE
+36 
-44 LGQPGAVVY
+44 VVTS
-53 NPANPP
+53 A
-59 IAIVAM
+59 
-65 TDAALVADSDLLTVQ
+65 LLTVQ
-80 GLRVFLPSRPV
+80 GLRVFLPSRTAGSQAECLGSP
-91 GLSRREPSG
+91 
-100 VVDGLSFR
+100 VVDGLSFQL
-108 IGIGQT
+108 GAGQV

-120 SGSGKTM
+120 SGSGKTI
-127 TALTLIDLLPSSAR
+127 TALTLMDLLPSSAR
-141 VEGKI
+141 VEGTI
-146 FFKGPNGTVDW
+146 LFQGPQGTVDW
-157 LQLDP
+157 LRLDP
-162 QERRRYRGAQIAM
+162 RQRRRYRGSQIAM

-188 TCGQQLQETL
+188 TCGQQLRETL
-198 RANTSLTPTEIRAQ
+198 RAHTSLPPAELRAQ

-315 GSVKQIFRD
+315 GSVKQIFWD

-336 RPVLE
+336 RPPLE

-379 RICSQPPLLQV
+379 QICSQPPLLQV

-450 SSGQVLYDGE
+450 SSGQVIYDGE
-460 ELLRLPLQRLRRLRR
+460 DWLRLPPRRLRRLRR

-480 FQDPAASLNPRMSVG
+480 FQDPAASLDPRMSVG

-500 PMALHGI
+500 PMVLHGM

-555 EPRLVV
+555 EPRLLV

-613 RGRIEEIGPAFQIYR
+613 RGRIEEIGPAAQIYR
-628 QPQQDYTRRL
+628 NPQQDYTRRL
-638 IAAIPKGDLNKQTR
+638 IAAIPKGDPKKRAR

>member
-1 MPHNLTYIS
+1 MADVAP
-10 LYIDTPWTPAEI
+10 
-22 SHLSFQKGKPQSPQ
+22 
-36 PPLENWRE
+36 
-44 LGQPGAVVY
+44 VVTS
-53 NPANPP
+53 A
-59 IAIVAM
+59 
-65 TDAALVADSDLLTVQ
+65 LLTVQ
-80 GLRVFLPSRPV
+80 GLRVFLPSRTAGSQAECLGSP
-91 GLSRREPSG
+91 
-100 VVDGLSFR
+100 VVDGLSFQL
-108 IGIGQT
+108 GAGQV

-120 SGSGKTM
+120 SGSGKTI
-127 TALTLIDLLPSSAR
+127 TALTLMDLLPSSAR
-141 VEGKI
+141 VEGTI
-146 FFKGPNGTVDW
+146 LFQGPQGTVDW
-157 LQLDP
+157 LRLDP
-162 QERRRYRGAQIAM
+162 RQRRRYRGSQIAM

-188 TCGQQLQETL
+188 TCGQQLRETL
-198 RANTSLTPTEIRAQ
+198 RAHTSLPPAELRAQ

-219 VQLSPQMLERYPHQ
+219 VRLSPQMLERYPHQ

-315 GSVKQIFRD
+315 GSVKQIFWD

-336 RPVLE
+336 RPPLE

-379 RICSQPPLLQV
+379 QICSQPPLLQV

-450 SSGQVLYDGE
+450 SSGQVIYDGE
-460 ELLRLPLQRLRRLRR
+460 DWLRLPPRRLRRLRR

-480 FQDPAASLNPRMSVG
+480 FQDPAASLDPRMSVG

-500 PMALHGI
+500 PMVLHGM

-555 EPRLVV
+555 EPRLLV

-613 RGRIEEIGPAFQIYR
+613 RGRIEEIGPAAQIYR
-628 QPQQDYTRRL
+628 NPQQDYTRRL
-638 IAAIPKGDLNKQTR
+638 IAAIPKGDPKKRAR

>member
-1 MPHNLTYIS
+1 MADVAP
-10 LYIDTPWTPAEI
+10 
-22 SHLSFQKGKPQSPQ
+22 
-36 PPLENWRE
+36 
-44 LGQPGAVVY
+44 VVTS
-53 NPANPP
+53 A
-59 IAIVAM
+59 
-65 TDAALVADSDLLTVQ
+65 LLTVQ
-80 GLRVFLPSRPV
+80 GLRVFLPSRTAGSQAECLGSP
-91 GLSRREPSG
+91 
-100 VVDGLSFR
+100 VVDGLSFQL
-108 IGIGQT
+108 GAGQV

-120 SGSGKTM
+120 SGSGKTI
-127 TALTLIDLLPSSAR
+127 TALTLMDLLPSSAR
-141 VEGKI
+141 VEGTI
-146 FFKGPNGTVDW
+146 LFQGPQGTVDW
-157 LQLDP
+157 LRLDP
-162 QERRRYRGAQIAM
+162 RQRRRYRGSQIAM

-188 TCGQQLQETL
+188 TCGQQLRETL
-198 RANTSLTPTEIRAQ
+198 RAHTSLPPAELRAQ

-315 GSVKQIFRD
+315 GSVKQIFWD

-336 RPVLE
+336 RPPLE

-379 RICSQPPLLQV
+379 QICSQPPLLQV
-390 RELRTHYA
+390 QELRTHYA
-398 VRRGPLG
+398 VRCGPLG

-450 SSGQVLYDGE
+450 SSGQVIYDGE
-460 ELLRLPLQRLRRLRR
+460 DWLRLPPRRLRRLRR

-480 FQDPAASLNPRMSVG
+480 FQDPAASLDPRMSVG

-500 PMALHGI
+500 PMVLHGM

-555 EPRLVV
+555 EPRLLV

-613 RGRIEEIGPAFQIYR
+613 RGRIEEIGPAAQIYR
-628 QPQQDYTRRL
+628 NPQQDYTRRL
-638 IAAIPKGDLNKQTR
+638 IAAIPKGDPKKRAR

>member
-1 MPHNLTYIS
+1 M
-10 LYIDTPWTPAEI
+10 A
-22 SHLSFQKGKPQSPQ
+22 
-36 PPLENWRE
+36 
-44 LGQPGAVVY
+44 
-53 NPANPP
+53 
-59 IAIVAM
+59 
-65 TDAALVADSDLLTVQ
+65 DAALVAEAALLTVQ

-91 GLSRREPSG
+91 GLGRTE

-146 FFKGPNGTVDW
+146 LFRGPNGTVDW
-157 LQLDP
+157 LRLDP

-212 AIRLFEE
+212 AVRLFEE

-315 GSVKQIFRD
+315 GSVEQIFGN

-379 RICSQPPLLQV
+379 RIGSQPPLLQV
-390 RELRTHYA
+390 RDLRTHYA

-450 SSGQVLYDGE
+450 SSGQVIYNGE
-460 ELLRLPLQRLRRLRR
+460 DWLRLPPQRLRRRRR

-480 FQDPAASLNPRMSVG
+480 FQDPAAALDPRMSVG

-638 IAAIPKGDLNKQTR
+638 IAAIPKGDPKKRGAR

>member
-1 MPHNLTYIS
+1 MADVAP
-10 LYIDTPWTPAEI
+10 
-22 SHLSFQKGKPQSPQ
+22 
-36 PPLENWRE
+36 
-44 LGQPGAVVY
+44 VVTS
-53 NPANPP
+53 A
-59 IAIVAM
+59 
-65 TDAALVADSDLLTVQ
+65 LLTVQ
-80 GLRVFLPSRPV
+80 GLRVFLPSRTAGSQAECLGSP
-91 GLSRREPSG
+91 
-100 VVDGLSFR
+100 VVDGLSFQL
-108 IGIGQT
+108 GAGQV

-120 SGSGKTM
+120 SGSGKTI
-127 TALTLIDLLPSSAR
+127 TALTLMDLLPSSAR
-141 VEGKI
+141 VEGTI
-146 FFKGPNGTVDW
+146 LFQGPQGTVDW
-157 LQLDP
+157 LRLDP
-162 QERRRYRGAQIAM
+162 RQRRRYRGSQIAM

-188 TCGQQLQETL
+188 TCGQQLRETL
-198 RANTSLTPTEIRAQ
+198 RAHTSLPPAELRAK

-315 GSVKQIFRD
+315 GSVKQIFWD

-336 RPVLE
+336 RPPLE

-379 RICSQPPLLQV
+379 QICSQPPLLQV

-450 SSGQVLYDGE
+450 SSGQVIYDGE
-460 ELLRLPLQRLRRLRR
+460 DWLRLPPRRLRRLRR

-480 FQDPAASLNPRMSVG
+480 FQDPAASLDPRMSVG

-500 PMALHGI
+500 PMVLHGM

-555 EPRLVV
+555 EPRLLV

-613 RGRIEEIGPAFQIYR
+613 RGRIEEIGPAAQIYR
-628 QPQQDYTRRL
+628 NPQQDYTRRL
-638 IAAIPKGDLNKQTR
+638 IAAIPKGDPKKRAR

>member
-1 MPHNLTYIS
+1 
-10 LYIDTPWTPAEI
+10 
-22 SHLSFQKGKPQSPQ
+22 
-36 PPLENWRE
+36 
-44 LGQPGAVVY
+44 
-53 NPANPP
+53 
-59 IAIVAM
+59 M
-65 TDAALVADSDLLTVQ
+65 TDAALVADSALLTVQ
-80 GLRVFLPSRPV
+80 ELRVFLPSRPV

-146 FFKGPNGTVDW
+146 LFKGPNGTVDW

-414 DGISFDLYP
+414 DGISFDVYP

-460 ELLRLPLQRLRRLRR
+460 ELLRLPPQRLRRLRR

-613 RGRIEEIGPAFQIYR
+613 RGRIEEIGPASRIFQH
-628 QPQQDYTRRL
+628 PQQDYTRCL
-638 IAAIPKGDLNKQTR
+638 IAAIPKGDPKKRAR

>member
-1 MPHNLTYIS
+1 MADVAP
-10 LYIDTPWTPAEI
+10 
-22 SHLSFQKGKPQSPQ
+22 
-36 PPLENWRE
+36 
-44 LGQPGAVVY
+44 VVTS
-53 NPANPP
+53 A
-59 IAIVAM
+59 
-65 TDAALVADSDLLTVQ
+65 LLTVQ
-80 GLRVFLPSRPV
+80 GLRVFLPSRTAGSQAECLGSP
-91 GLSRREPSG
+91 
-100 VVDGLSFR
+100 VVDGLSFQL
-108 IGIGQT
+108 GAGQV

-120 SGSGKTM
+120 SGSGKTI
-127 TALTLIDLLPSSAR
+127 TALTLMDLLPSSAR
-141 VEGKI
+141 VEGTI
-146 FFKGPNGTVDW
+146 LFQGPQGTVDW
-157 LQLDP
+157 LRLDP
-162 QERRRYRGAQIAM
+162 RQRRRYRGSQIAM

-188 TCGQQLQETL
+188 TCGQQLRETL
-198 RANTSLTPTEIRAQ
+198 RAHTSLPPAELRAQ

-315 GSVKQIFRD
+315 GSVKQIFWD

-336 RPVLE
+336 RPPLE

-379 RICSQPPLLQV
+379 QICSQPPLLQV
-390 RELRTHYA
+390 RELRTHYT

-450 SSGQVLYDGE
+450 SSGQVIYDGE
-460 ELLRLPLQRLRRLRR
+460 DWLRLPPRRLRRLRR

-480 FQDPAASLNPRMSVG
+480 FQDPAASLDPRMSVG

-500 PMALHGI
+500 PMVLHGM

-555 EPRLVV
+555 EPRLLV

-613 RGRIEEIGPAFQIYR
+613 RGRIEEIGPAAQIYR
-628 QPQQDYTRRL
+628 NPQQDYTRRL
-638 IAAIPKGDLNKQTR
+638 IAAIPKGDPKKRAR

>member
-1 MPHNLTYIS
+1 M
-10 LYIDTPWTPAEI
+10 
-22 SHLSFQKGKPQSPQ
+22 
-36 PPLENWRE
+36 
-44 LGQPGAVVY
+44 VY

-59 IAIVAM
+59 VASLAM
-65 TDAALVADSDLLTVQ
+65 TDAAPDAADSALLTVEA
-80 GLRVFLPSRPV
+80 LRVLLPSRAV
-91 GLSRREPSG
+91 RAFPSG
-100 VVDGLSFR
+100 LGINSNSGTESSGSPVVDGLSFQLR
-108 IGIGQT
+108 AGQT
-114 LGLVGE
+114 LGIVGE

-127 TALTLIDLLPSSAR
+127 TALTLIGLLPSSAQ

-146 FFKGPNGTVDW
+146 LFQGPNGTVDW
-157 LQLDP
+157 LALDP
-162 QERRRYRGAQIAM
+162 RQRRRYRGSQIAM

-188 TCGQQLQETL
+188 TCGQQLRETL
-198 RANTSLTPTEIRAQ
+198 RANTSLTPAEIRSQ
-212 AIRLFEE
+212 AVRLFEE
-219 VQLSPQMLERYPHQ
+219 VQLSPQLLARYPHQ
-233 LSGGQIQRAA
+233 LSGGQIQRVA

-275 LRDLQQQRQM
+275 LANLQQQRQM
-285 AILFITHDLNLVA
+285 AILFITHDLSLVA

-307 CRGQAVEQ
+307 WRGKAVEQ
-315 GSVKQIFRD
+315 AGVEQVFRD

-341 RRLRRLPTVQDFQEK
+341 RRLRRLPTLQDFQEE
-356 GGSLEERWQQLE
+356 GVQGSSQEGSLSIEQQWRRVE
-368 IPAAEEEERLR
+368 ITAAEEEERLR
-379 RICSQPPLLQV
+379 RLHSQPPLLTV

-398 VRRGPLG
+398 VRQGVFR
-405 RQVGEIRAV
+405 RQVGELRAV

-423 GETLGVVGESGCG
+423 GETLGLVGESGCG

-450 SSGQVLYDGE
+450 SSGQVLYDGD
-460 ELLRLPLQRLRRLRR
+460 ELLHLPPQRLRRLRR

-480 FQDPAASLNPRMSVG
+480 FQDPVASLDPRMSVG

-500 PMALHGI
+500 PMWLHRI
-507 GRNAAER
+507 GENPSARRER
-514 RARAQRLFERV
+514 AKRLFERV
-525 GLDPEALD
+525 GLDPESLD
-533 RLPHQFS
+533 RMPHQFS

-555 EPRLVV
+555 EPRLIV

-605 SDRILVMN
+605 SDRIMVMN
-613 RGRIEEIGPAFQIYR
+613 RGRIEEIGPASQIYLH
-628 QPQQDYTRRL
+628 PQQDYTRRL
-638 IAAIPKGDLNKQTR
+638 IAAIPKGDPKKRTHLPQM
-652 QAG
+652 G